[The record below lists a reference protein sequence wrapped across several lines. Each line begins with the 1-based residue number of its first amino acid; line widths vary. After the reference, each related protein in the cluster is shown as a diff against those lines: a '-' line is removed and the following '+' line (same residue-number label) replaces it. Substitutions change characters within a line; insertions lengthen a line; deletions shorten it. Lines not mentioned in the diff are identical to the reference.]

1 LSVFADREILKP
13 PSQDLFGIACE
24 EDLRPERGLPVVQQ
38 NLSSEGRLSAVLP
51 NDGIPC
57 LDRVLAE
64 LASDERLVLGTET

>member
-1 LSVFADREILKP
+1 M
-13 PSQDLFGIACE
+13 
-24 EDLRPERGLPVVQQ
+24 VQQ